1 MWFREHWGCL
11 VSVETMLAAL
21 ILSSVLASVFFGL
34 TRALD
39 ALNGSG
45 SSGPNPRVAAAQANS
60 PRHQD

>member
-1 MWFREHWGCL
+1 M
-11 VSVETMLAAL
+11 SIETMLVAL

-45 SSGPNPRVAAAQANS
+45 SRGPNSRVAAVQAES

>member
-1 MWFREHWGCL
+1 M
-11 VSVETMLAAL
+11 SVESVLVAL

-45 SSGPNPRVAAAQANS
+45 FRNPRVPKEEQWRTRS
-60 PRHQD
+60 GP

>member
-1 MWFREHWGCL
+1 
-11 VSVETMLAAL
+11 VSVESVLVAL

-45 SSGPNPRVAAAQANS
+45 SSGPKPRVAAAQADS

>member
-1 MWFREHWGCL
+1 M
-11 VSVETMLAAL
+11 SVETLLVAL

-45 SSGPNPRVAAAQANS
+45 SSGPNPGVAAVQADPSRHHGNRVA
-60 PRHQD
+60 

>member
-1 MWFREHWGCL
+1 M
-11 VSVETMLAAL
+11 SVESVLVAL

-45 SSGPNPRVAAAQANS
+45 SAAPNSRVAAVRADSQ
-60 PRHQD
+60 RRQD

>member
-1 MWFREHWGCL
+1 M
-11 VSVETMLAAL
+11 SVESVLVAL

-34 TRALD
+34 THARD

-45 SSGPNPRVAAAQANS
+45 PNSRVAEVQADS

>member
-1 MWFREHWGCL
+1 M
-11 VSVETMLAAL
+11 SVEAVLVAL

-45 SSGPNPRVAAAQANS
+45 SEDPTPVWQRYKQSLHATRT
-60 PRHQD
+60 DCTLL

>member
-1 MWFREHWGCL
+1 VSIETVL
-11 VSVETMLAAL
+11 VAL

-39 ALNGSG
+39 ALNGNG
-45 SSGPNPRVAAAQANS
+45 SSGPKPRVAGVRADS

>member
-1 MWFREHWGCL
+1 M
-11 VSVETMLAAL
+11 SVEGVLVAL
-21 ILSSVLASVFFGL
+21 IFSSVLASLFFGA

-45 SSGPNPRVAAAQANS
+45 SSGPNPRVAAAHADS

>member
-1 MWFREHWGCL
+1 M
-11 VSVETMLAAL
+11 SVESVLVAL

-45 SSGPNPRVAAAQANS
+45 SGGPNSRVAAVRADS
-60 PRHQD
+60 PRHHGTRMA

>member
-1 MWFREHWGCL
+1 M
-11 VSVETMLAAL
+11 SVETLLVAL

-39 ALNGSG
+39 AMNGSG
-45 SSGPNPRVAAAQANS
+45 SSGPNPRVAAVPAGS

>member
-1 MWFREHWGCL
+1 M
-11 VSVETMLAAL
+11 SVETVLVAL

-45 SSGPNPRVAAAQANS
+45 SSGPKPRVGRGAS
-60 PRHQD
+60 RFSTPLREPRGLKY